1 MHLTE
6 NLPSHLDKANKN
18 QQTME
23 KSENRSISLIDGQ
36 FSGAEAIDLLT
47 RLFHLKIKFHEE
59 HIDLTEG
66 EENVKMREKKIKELQ
81 RNLFELRRYAE
92 SSGKS
97 EFLLKADIS
106 IQAK

>member
-6 NLPSHLDKANKN
+6 NQPFHLDKGNN
-18 QQTME
+18 NDLME
-23 KSENRSISLIDGQ
+23 RGENRSIRLIDGQ

-47 RLFHLKIKFHEE
+47 RLFHLKIKFHEDR
-59 HIDLTEG
+59 IDLTEG

-81 RNLFELRRYAE
+81 RNLFELRRFAE

-106 IQAK
+106 IEAR